1 MISFPAG
8 QKEQPSKPDY
18 YSGSDYS
25 AADYYWLQK
34 PNLLPYLAS
43 LILRND
49 NASESKNQLVCFY
62 RAQLIIAIS
71 IAKLNTS
78 VLSTKGK
85 TKKISLYRQKFLL
98 VDKML
103 ALYINM
109 YQIDICKRSSKS
121 PGK

>member
-43 LILRND
+43 LIWRKIKHLF
-49 NASESKNQLVCFY
+49 SIHQMKSQKNITLSQ
-62 RAQLIIAIS
+62 IIFI
-71 IAKLNTS
+71 
-78 VLSTKGK
+78 GW
-85 TKKISLYRQKFLL
+85 
-98 VDKML
+98 
-103 ALYINM
+103 
-109 YQIDICKRSSKS
+109 QIDTFIYK
-121 PGK
+121 